1 MRLDQAALERIHQAD
16 ADALEASARDA
27 LPVTWLKTS
36 EGDYQIL
43 SLYGDALWRYPQSRF
58 SAGTK
63 DCTRNLDFSTIAP
76 SFRASLKTLLRRYD
90 LSETPAGN
98 TLVGFF
104 HGARLFLNY
113 LAEMRVTRLAGVNAM
128 HCANYVDHCRRLRSK
143 TGKPLAPGGLVKR
156 FAAVEKLYRLAS
168 RTADAFAKPWP
179 DASAKCLAGAT
190 VQGPWKSKSLIIPDA
205 IWADLVQAANARLDE
220 ADALLDIRAKLDH
233 LRERC
238 RRDGWSRRTEDNRA
252 ICLVNQRGYR
262 RLRDFESRYLELQSA
277 AMVVILSLSGIR
289 VHELCYLSNDAWYG
303 TDNDG
308 EMTYWMRSRSDK
320 TGEGDTEWMIPELVT
335 RALDVAQR
343 FAAPLQAQLEAN
355 RRDLLAGD
363 PRSVQA
369 YALSEH
375 RERLFLVRTTPGDG
389 IAAMAA
395 GTVTKHLNRFA
406 AAHGIDWRFT
416 PHQFRRT
423 FARYVARSGL
433 GDLRY
438 LRTHFKHWGLDM
450 TTLYAENE
458 RQDAE
463 LYDEIMAAVRHE
475 HVEVITHWLDEDVLI
490 TGGCAGSIRAF
501 RTGNEQLRTYEDR
514 REMALRIAD
523 TVFIRATGAAWC
535 TADDGG
541 CGGRGAIEATRC
553 GDCAN
558 SVIDDKNLRRW
569 MGIYQQQLELREIQD
584 LGPAAEVRIERDIQ
598 RCEQVLRDLGA
609 LEQVREGG
617 DALGTLP

>member
-1 MRLDQAALERIHQAD
+1 MRLDKAALERISQMD
-16 ADALEASARDA
+16 SSALEVGARDA
-27 LPVTWLKTS
+27 LPVTWFKTS
-36 EGDYQIL
+36 EGDYQVL
-43 SLYGDALWRYPQSRF
+43 SLYGDTVWRYSQSRF
-58 SAGTK
+58 SAGTS
-63 DCTRNLDFSTIAP
+63 DCTRNLDFSTIAS
-76 SFRASLKTLLRRYD
+76 SFRASLKALLRRYD
-90 LSETPAGN
+90 LAETPAGN

-104 HGARLFLNY
+104 HGVRSFLNY
-113 LAEMRVTRLAGVNAM
+113 LAEMRVVRLAGVNTM

-143 TGKPLAPGGLVKR
+143 TGNPLAPGGLEKR
-156 FAAVEKLYRLAS
+156 FAAVEKLHRLAS
-168 RTADAFAKPWP
+168 CTADAFSNPWP
-179 DASAKCLAGAT
+179 DTSPKCLAGAT
-190 VQGPWKSKSLIIPDA
+190 VRGPWKSKTLIIPDG
-205 IWADLVQAANARLDE
+205 IWRDLVQAANARLDE
-220 ADALLDIRAKLDH
+220 ADELLDIRAKLDD

-238 RRDGWSRRTEDNRA
+238 RRNGWSRRTEDNRA
-252 ICLVNQRGYR
+252 IALVNQRGYR
-262 RLRDFESRYLELQSA
+262 RLRDFESRYRELQSA
-277 AMVVILSLSGIR
+277 AMAVILSLSGIR
-289 VHELCYLSNDAWYG
+289 VHELCYLSNDAWSV

-308 EMTYWMRSRSDK
+308 EITYWMRSRSDK

-335 RALDVAQR
+335 KALDVAQR

-355 RRDLLAGD
+355 RQGLLAGD

-369 YALSEH
+369 HALSEQ
-375 RERLFLVRTTPGDG
+375 RERLFLVRATSGAG

-395 GTVTKHLNRFA
+395 GTVTKHLHRFA
-406 AAHGIDWRFT
+406 AAQGIDWRFT

-423 FARYVARSGL
+423 FARYVARSEL

-475 HVEVITHWLDEDVLI
+475 HVDVITHWLDEDVLI
-490 TGGCAGSIRAF
+490 TGGCADAIRAF
-501 RTGNEQLRTYEDR
+501 RTGNEQLRTYRDR

-523 TVFIRATGAAWC
+523 TVFIRATAAAWC
-535 TADDGG
+535 TCDDGG

-569 MGIYQQQLELREIQD
+569 MGIYQQQLELRDIQD
-584 LGPAAEVRIERDIQ
+584 LGPAAEVRIERDVQ
-598 RCEQVLRDLGA
+598 RCEQVLQDLGA
-609 LEQVREGG
+609 LGQVREGME
-617 DALGTLP
+617 ALGTLP